1 LQCHAAQ
8 ADIVRFDD
16 CGHFSD
22 IEQAARFAAL
32 LLQRVLAD
40 QVTQ

>member
-1 LQCHAAQ
+1 
-8 ADIVRFDD
+8 VRFDD
-16 CGHFSD
+16 CGHFPD

-32 LLQRVLAD
+32 LLQWVLAD